1 MDALKLFLKKF
12 IKRLNVDR
20 LMAEIMSDERMK
32 SYFIELNQEQLY
44 EQGEDSRGQ
53 KLEPYTLLTVAIK
66 KRKGQRSD
74 RKTLKDTGA
83 FYKSFKITITSG
95 GFILDADGQKEETN
109 LFDRYGV
116 DILGLNSINMYQYQQ
131 ILAREIRNKILQIN

>member
-1 MDALKLFLKKF
+1 MDALKLFLKNF

-53 KLEPYTLLTVAIK
+53 KLEPYTFATVAIK
-66 KRKGQRSD
+66 RRKGQRSD
-74 RKTLKDTGA
+74 RTTLKDTGA